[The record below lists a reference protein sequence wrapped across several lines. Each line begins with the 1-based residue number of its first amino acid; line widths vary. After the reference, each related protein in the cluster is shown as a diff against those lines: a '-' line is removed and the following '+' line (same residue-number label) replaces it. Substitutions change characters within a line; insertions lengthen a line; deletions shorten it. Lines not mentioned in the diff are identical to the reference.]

1 MTTVLVP
8 VDLAHLVQVVAHT
21 TSGLR
26 AECRCGW
33 ASRWYDDHPEADAMA
48 RRHREV
54 AVGSPTGIEAVLG
67 GLLDLQ
73 DDLADAVMWL
83 AEHWTAELPL
93 PRAVPHID
101 QRANGDAV
109 PGLTLLMP
117 CASRDTVSSVA
128 DTLGADVTVERT
140 ASDRLSER
148 TSRRFGR
155 VWIDACYEIADDSAV
170 G

>member
-8 VDLAHLVQVVAHT
+8 IDLAHLVQVVGHDK
-21 TSGLR
+21 SGLR

-33 ASRWYDDHPEADAMA
+33 ASRWYDDYPEADAIA

-54 AVGSPTGIEAVLG
+54 AIGSPTGLEAVLG

-73 DDLADAVMWL
+73 DDIADVVAWL
-83 AEHWTAELPL
+83 AEYWSSDLPA

-101 QRANGDAV
+101 LGANGESV
-109 PGLTLLMP
+109 PGLTLSMR
-117 CASRDTVSSVA
+117 CTIREMVSSVA
-128 DTLGADVTVERT
+128 DMLGAEVALEQTGSGLT
-140 ASDRLSER
+140 ER

-155 VWIDACYEIADDSAV
+155 VIVDACYEV
-170 G
+170 LV